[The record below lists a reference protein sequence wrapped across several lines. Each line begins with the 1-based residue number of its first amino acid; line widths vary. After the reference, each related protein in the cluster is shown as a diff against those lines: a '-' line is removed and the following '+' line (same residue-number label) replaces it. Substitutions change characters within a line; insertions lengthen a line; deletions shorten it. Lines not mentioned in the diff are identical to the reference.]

1 MTGFISF
8 HDDRKFIRVT
18 DKQTNVVAYVHK
30 DSVTIQRDNIK
41 CFFIKSN
48 TYIRYFKYTEILY
61 PVTKSL
67 EDLLTL
73 LITLCTTEI
82 TSQVAVLNEIETGET
97 VFAIDV
103 QDKNEFMVDES
114 TSNNAF
120 STYENRAVTMSLSNI
135 LPTQINSIVRQSKQY
150 IHTPPGKASIT
161 MISGTLLR
169 DNTLT
174 TASNLI
180 NKNLLTTENHVKSRI
195 GVFDDASYISDDLN
209 DKVQHGNGVYF
220 EYYSESNVTEYSNLS
235 VVLRKNNEVTEQVFQ
250 TDWNTDPMNG
260 KGASGR
266 VLRVGEQNSFVL
278 KCGNLPNTK
287 ISVGCMD
294 HGSVIIVHEFDVDEE
309 DFNWYSKL
317 PVRWELSQKNTDSA
331 AEITDSPY
339 ELIQNRA
346 VVISNESYY
355 AEKKYVSTITTPFTK
370 ISSVADKNVLF
381 EIKLHDNHI
390 RSKLK
395 LLKINIIN
403 VYQGTSV
410 LSWKVVKNGKLH
422 HYDWTTT
429 ITYDQ
434 HGVEQSVT
442 SRNHN
447 HPSDDTSIVD
457 LNDTTA
463 TGKYIPHLQKKSKA
477 SIFFVESSIDSNN
490 DTTNYITVENGEVV
504 ASGYI
509 AQNSLT
515 EIDLTNQ
522 MNVLLADI
530 TGYSDRLALLVEY
543 INSPAELQANITWE
557 EFE

>member
-30 DSVTIQRDNIK
+30 DSLTIQRDNVS

-97 VFAIDV
+97 VFTIDV

-120 STYENRAVTMSLSNI
+120 STYQNRAVTMSLSNI
-135 LPTQINSIVRQSKQY
+135 LTQQTNSIVRQSKQY

-174 TASNLI
+174 SASNLI
-180 NKNLLTTENHVKSRI
+180 NKNLITTENHVKSRI
-195 GVFDDASYISDDLN
+195 GVFDDSDYVSPDLN

-220 EYYSESNVTEYSNLS
+220 EYYSQSNAEEYSNLS
-235 VVLRKNNEVTEQVFQ
+235 VVLRKNNQVTEQIYQ
-250 TDWNTDPMNG
+250 TDWNIDPMNG

-266 VLRVGEQNSFVL
+266 VLRIGEQNSFVL

-294 HGSVIIVHEFDVDEE
+294 HGSVIIVHEFDVEEE

-317 PVRWELSQKNTDSA
+317 PVRWGLSQKNDSA
-331 AEITDSPY
+331 NEITDSPY

-403 VYQGTSV
+403 VYEGTSV
-410 LSWKVVKNGKLH
+410 LSWKIVKNGTLH
-422 HYDWTTT
+422 YYDWLTS
-429 ITYDQ
+429 ITYDNN
-434 HGVEQSVT
+434 GYEQSST
-442 SRNHN
+442 TRKHN
-447 HPSDDTSIVD
+447 HPSDTDSIINV
-457 LNDTTA
+457 NA
-463 TGKYIPHLQKKSKA
+463 ITGDYIPKLQKKSKA
-477 SIFFVESSIDSNN
+477 SIFFAESSIDSNN
-490 DTTNYITVENGEVV
+490 DTSNYITVENGEVV

-522 MNVLLADI
+522 MNVLFADI
-530 TGYSDRLALLVEY
+530 SGYSDRLALLVEY

-557 EFE
+557 EYE

>member
-30 DSVTIQRDNIK
+30 DSVTIQRDNVS

-114 TSNNAF
+114 ASNNAF
-120 STYENRAVTMSLSNI
+120 STYQNRAVTMSLSNV
-135 LPTQINSIVRQSKQY
+135 LPGVQNSIVRQSKQY

-161 MISGTLLR
+161 MISGTLLK
-169 DNTLT
+169 DKTKST
-174 TASNLI
+174 TENLI
-180 NKNLLTTENHVKSRI
+180 NNNLITTENHVISRI
-195 GVFDDASYISDDLN
+195 GVFDDANYVSTELN
-209 DKVQHGNGVYF
+209 DVVQHGNGVYF
-220 EYYSESNVTEYSNLS
+220 EYYSESNVNEYSNLS
-235 VVLRKNNEVTEQVFQ
+235 VVLRKNNAVTEQIFQ

-287 ISVGCMD
+287 ISLGCMD
-294 HGSVIIVHEFDVDEE
+294 HGSVIIVHEFDVEEE

-317 PVRWELSQKNTDSA
+317 PVRWELSQTNNTET
-331 AEITDSPY
+331 EITDSPY
-339 ELIQNRA
+339 QLIQNRA
-346 VVISNESYY
+346 VVIANESYY

-410 LSWKVVKNGKLH
+410 LSWKVVKNGTLH
-422 HYDWTTT
+422 HYDWRTD
-429 ITYDQ
+429 ITYDE
-434 HGVEQSVT
+434 HGVEQSQT
-442 SRNHN
+442 ERINN
-447 HPSDDTSIVD
+447 NILNIDDTSGD
-457 LNDTTA
+457 
-463 TGKYIPHLQKKSKA
+463 YISNLQQKSKA

-490 DTTNYITVENGEVV
+490 DTSNYITVENGEVV

-522 MNVLLADI
+522 MNVLFADI
-530 TGYSDRLALLVEY
+530 SGYSDRLALLVEY

-557 EFE
+557 EYE

>member
-48 TYIRYFKYTEILY
+48 TYIRYFKYSEILY

-97 VFAIDV
+97 VFTIDV

-120 STYENRAVTMSLSNI
+120 STYQNRAVTMSLSNV
-135 LPTQINSIVRQSKQY
+135 LAGETNTIVRQSKQY

-161 MISGTLLR
+161 MISGTLLK

-174 TASNLI
+174 SSENLI
-180 NKNLLTTENHVKSRI
+180 NHNLLTTENHVKSRI
-195 GVFDDASYISDDLN
+195 GVFDNSDYVSQELN

-220 EYYSESNVTEYSNLS
+220 EYYSQSNADEYSNLS
-235 VVLRKNNEVTEQVFQ
+235 VVLQKNNQVTEQIYQ

-266 VLRVGEQNSFVL
+266 VLRIGEQNSFVL

-294 HGSVIIVHEFDVDEE
+294 HGSVIIVHEFDVEEE

-317 PVRWELSQKNTDSA
+317 PIRWELSQENTTDT
-331 AEITDSPY
+331 EITDSSY

-355 AEKKYVSTITTPFTK
+355 AEKKYVSTITTNFTK
-370 ISSVADKNVLF
+370 ISTVADKHVLF
-381 EIKLHDNHI
+381 EIKLDDSHI

-395 LLKINIIN
+395 LLKINIVN
-403 VYQGTSV
+403 VYEGTSV
-410 LSWKVVKNGKLH
+410 LSWKVIKNGTLQ
-422 HYDWTTT
+422 HYDFQTD
-429 ITYDQ
+429 ITYDSE
-434 HGVEQSVT
+434 GYEQSTT
-442 SRNHN
+442 SVSNDEIVN
-447 HPSDDTSIVD
+447 LDDTDVV
-457 LNDTTA
+457 
-463 TGKYIPHLQKKSKA
+463 TGKYIPNLYKKSKA
-477 SIFFVESSIDSNN
+477 SIFYIESSISSNN
-490 DTTNYITVENGEVV
+490 NTSNYITIEENTGEVV

-522 MNVLLADI
+522 MNVLFANI
-530 TGYSDRLALLVEY
+530 AGYSDRLALLVEY

-557 EFE
+557 EYE

>member
-30 DSVTIQRDNIK
+30 DSLTIQRDNVS

-97 VFAIDV
+97 VFTIDV

-120 STYENRAVTMSLSNI
+120 STYQNRAVTMSLSNI
-135 LPTQINSIVRQSKQY
+135 LTQQTNSIVRQSKQY

-174 TASNLI
+174 SASNLI
-180 NKNLLTTENHVKSRI
+180 NTNLITTENHVKSRI
-195 GVFDDASYISDDLN
+195 GVFDDSDYVSPDLN

-220 EYYSESNVTEYSNLS
+220 EYYSQSNADEYTNIS
-235 VVLRKNNEVTEQVFQ
+235 VVLRKNNQVTEQIYQ
-250 TDWNTDPMNG
+250 TDWNIDPMNG

-266 VLRVGEQNSFVL
+266 VLRIGEQNTFVL

-294 HGSVIIVHEFDVDEE
+294 HGSVIIVHEFDVEEE

-317 PVRWELSQKNTDSA
+317 PVRWELSQQNDSA
-331 AEITDSPY
+331 NEITDSPY

-403 VYQGTSV
+403 VYEGTSV
-410 LSWKVVKNGKLH
+410 LSWKIVKNGTLH
-422 HYDWTTT
+422 YYDWLTS
-429 ITYDQ
+429 ITYDNN
-434 HGVEQSVT
+434 GYEQSST
-442 SRNHN
+442 TRKHN
-447 HPSDDTSIVD
+447 HPSDTDSIINV
-457 LNDTTA
+457 NDIA
-463 TGKYIPHLQKKSKA
+463 GDYIPKLQKKSKA
-477 SIFFVESSIDSNN
+477 SIFFAESSIDSNN
-490 DTTNYITVENGEVV
+490 DTSNYITVENGEVV

-522 MNVLLADI
+522 MNVLFADI
-530 TGYSDRLALLVEY
+530 SGYSDRLALLVEY

-557 EFE
+557 EYE

>member
-30 DSVTIQRDNIK
+30 DSLTIQRDNVS

-97 VFAIDV
+97 VFTIDV

-120 STYENRAVTMSLSNI
+120 STYQNRAVTMSLSNI
-135 LPTQINSIVRQSKQY
+135 LAQQTNSIVRQSKQY

-174 TASNLI
+174 SASNLI
-180 NKNLLTTENHVKSRI
+180 NKNLITTENHVKSRI
-195 GVFDDASYISDDLN
+195 GVFDDSDYVSPELN

-220 EYYSESNVTEYSNLS
+220 EYYSQSNAEEYSNLS
-235 VVLRKNNEVTEQVFQ
+235 VVLRKNNQVTEQIYQ
-250 TDWNTDPMNG
+250 TDWNIDPMNG

-266 VLRVGEQNSFVL
+266 VLRIGEQNSFVL

-287 ISVGCMD
+287 ISVGCMN
-294 HGSVIIVHEFDVDEE
+294 HGSVIIVHEFDVEEE

-317 PVRWELSQKNTDSA
+317 PVRWELSQKNDSA
-331 AEITDSPY
+331 NEITDSPY

-403 VYQGTSV
+403 VYEGTSV
-410 LSWKVVKNGKLH
+410 LYWKIVKNGTLH
-422 HYDWTTT
+422 YYDWETS
-429 ITYDQ
+429 ITYDIN
-434 HGVEQSVT
+434 GYEQST
-442 SRNHN
+442 TTRKHN
-447 HPSDDTSIVD
+447 HPSDTDSIINV
-457 LNDTTA
+457 NDIA
-463 TGKYIPHLQKKSKA
+463 GDYIPKLQKKSKA
-477 SIFFVESSIDSNN
+477 SIFFAESSIDSNN
-490 DTTNYITVENGEVV
+490 DTSNYITVENGEVV

-522 MNVLLADI
+522 MNVLFANI
-530 TGYSDRLALLVEY
+530 AGYSDRLALLVEY

-557 EFE
+557 EYE